1 MKLIDRLN
9 AKRSKMQKQMRKGME
24 VTEQMKAE
32 KKRKRLN
39 KMVNMKPGAR
49 QAVVHGIVM
58 KRKPLEVMREE
69 YDRRRSVREQKRKEK
84 E

>member
-1 MKLIDRLN
+1 MKLMEKLN

-24 VTEQMKAE
+24 ITEQMKAE

-39 KMVNMKPGAR
+39 KMVNMKPGAK
-49 QAVVHGIVM
+49 QAIVHGIAM
-58 KRKPLEVMREE
+58 KKKPLEVMREE
-69 YDRRRSVREQKRKEK
+69 LDRRRFEREQKRKEK

>member
-1 MKLIDRLN
+1 MKLMEKLN

-39 KMVNMKPGAR
+39 KMVNMKPGAK
-49 QAVVHGIVM
+49 QAIVHGIAM
-58 KRKPLEVMREE
+58 KKKPLEVMREE
-69 YDRRRSVREQKRKEK
+69 LDRRRFEREQKRKEK